1 MRRLGAGALKTMH
14 AVAKMNGDAIRAE
27 LVVTV
32 VTLAARDGRV
42 DAMQAVIATMKKP
55 GHGPGFSVVRLRK
68 PAPQKSYRYPA

>member
-42 DAMQAVIATMKKP
+42 DAMQAVIATTKKP
-55 GHGPGFSVVRLRK
+55 GHAPGFSVVRLLRST
-68 PAPQKSYRYPA
+68 PQKSYRYPA